1 MFEGKGKP
9 AQIPSG
15 TTTIRSSSPEE
26 TFAFGAS
33 IGATVRSGT
42 LLLLQGPIGAGKSVF
57 VGGLASALGVET
69 FRGSPTFSLVH
80 EYSTEPSFYHV
91 DLYRLDEQEIEDL
104 GLDEYARPDSVVA
117 VEWADRA
124 PTYLA
129 GIAAGE
135 VIWIDLEITGPEE
148 RIISVTTGVA
158 ESRPGQSI
166 RV

>member
-26 TFAFGAS
+26 TFQFGVS

-42 LLLLQGPIGAGKSVF
+42 LLLLRGPIGAGKSV
-57 VGGLASALGVET
+57 VAAGLASALGVES

-80 EYSTEPSFYHV
+80 EYCTEPSFYHV
-91 DLYRLDEQEIEDL
+91 DLYRLEEREIEDL
-104 GLDEYARPDSVVA
+104 GLCEYARPDSVVA

-124 PTYLA
+124 PTHLA
-129 GIAAGE
+129 GIATGE
-135 VIWIDLEITGPEE
+135 VIWIGLEITGPEE
-148 RIISVTTGVA
+148 RIICVTTGVA
-158 ESRPGQSI
+158 DSRSGRSS
-166 RV
+166 RA